1 MNFGRVKSTFLAL
14 RGQQAVTRLSRS
26 WVVSADHL
34 RDPEYR
40 AEHERTQLARAVA
53 LAVTQQFGMRQPAI
67 ARLESGD
74 VTRSVDTLLRLSHAL
89 GMEFR
94 VDITP
99 PESR

>member
-1 MNFGRVKSTFLAL
+1 
-14 RGQQAVTRLSRS
+14 
-26 WVVSADHL
+26 
-34 RDPEYR
+34 
-40 AEHERTQLARAVA
+40 
-53 LAVTQQFGMRQPAI
+53 VTQQFGMRQPAI